1 MVGSKKIWYKVGF
14 VMAIL
19 LLMIFVLSPFVM
31 MLSSSFKPT
40 REQQLFPPK
49 VLPEEPTSKH
59 YQEVLNPSIFPFLNY
74 FKNSFIVA
82 MLASGLSV
90 VIAIFGSYSF
100 ARLNYI
106 GRGLIQ
112 RGVLLVYMFG
122 GVLLVIPLFQII
134 VKLHLFDTRTALII
148 TYIVQILPVALYM
161 LGNYFRSIP
170 ESIEEAAIIDG
181 CSRFE
186 AIFRIILPLSA
197 PAIASV
203 FIYGFMIAWNEYLFA
218 SVFINSESI
227 RTLPIGLSQLFYTKH
242 YIWGRMMA
250 ASLLTAI
257 PVIALFLSIEKFIT
271 GGLTY
276 GGVKG

>member
-1 MVGSKKIWYKVGF
+1 MVNLEKSINKIGF
-14 VMAIL
+14 ALAVIL
-19 LLMIFVLSPFVM
+19 LIIFVLSPFVM
-31 MLSSSFKPT
+31 MLSSSFKQSK
-40 REQQLFPPK
+40 QQTVFPPK
-49 VLPEEPTSKH
+49 VIPENPTVKH
-59 YQEVLNPSIFPFLNY
+59 YQEILNPSIFPFLRY
-74 FKNSFIVA
+74 FKNSLIIAF
-82 MLASGLSV
+82 MASGLSV
-90 VIAIFGSYSF
+90 LIAIFGSYSF
-100 ARLNYI
+100 ARLHYK

-134 VKLHLFDTRTALII
+134 VKFNLYDTKSALII

-181 CSRFE
+181 CSRLE
-186 AIFRIILPLSA
+186 TIFKIVLPLSA

-218 SVFINSESI
+218 SVFINSDSL
-227 RTLPIGLSQLFYTKH
+227 RTLPIGLSQLFHTKH

-257 PVIALFLSIEKFIT
+257 PVIVLFLSIEKFIT

>member
-1 MVGSKKIWYKVGF
+1 MVNIRQTAAKISFVLAVGILIIF
-14 VMAIL
+14 VM
-19 LLMIFVLSPFVM
+19 SPFVM
-31 MLSSSFKPT
+31 MISSSFKPPQ
-40 REQQLFPPK
+40 EQHLFPPTI
-49 VLPEEPTSKH
+49 VPDNPTTIH
-59 YQEVLNPSIFPFLNY
+59 YQEVLNPEIFPFLMY

-82 MLASGLSV
+82 LIASGLSV

-100 ARLNYI
+100 ARLQYR

-134 VKLHLFDTRTALII
+134 VKLGLFDTRTSLII

-161 LGNYFRSIP
+161 LGNYFRSVP

-218 SVFINSESI
+218 SVFINSESLK
-227 RTLPIGLSQLFYTKH
+227 TLPIGLSQLFYTKH

-257 PVIALFLSIEKFIT
+257 PVVVLFLSIEKFIT